1 MQAESMEGF
10 RLSPQQE
17 HLWLLQQ
24 IDKSGAYRSDCAIL
38 IEGDVDIN
46 NLELAL
52 QDVVN
57 RHEILRTYFP
67 CLSGMTIP
75 VQVITN
81 GKIILETHNLSSLN
95 PQEKEA
101 KIEAMFQELSQ
112 LPFDFEQGSILHTSL
127 VTLSPEKHLLFI
139 SLPAICGDSA
149 SLNNLVQEVAISYLA
164 KLRGELSDEPL
175 QYADFSEWQNQILE
189 AEETEIGR
197 EYWRK
202 QDFSAVETLKLPYE
216 SHIYEKQKFEPKLV
230 NLIIAP
236 ELVANIKV
244 LAQKYN
250 TSASIFY
257 LTCWLVLL
265 GRLIGQS
272 EMIVGKAVDGRKYE
286 ELKGAL
292 GLFAKYLPLHCH
304 LEDNL
309 QFGQI
314 LQQIHESVEYIYKW
328 QECFTWEEISESD
341 AKSVNLP
348 FFPLGFDFEEED
360 AKYDAGNI
368 TFSIYKRYVCIERFQ
383 IKLSCRRRDDILS
396 AEFHYDSNLFCAK
409 DIEGLAEQFHKL
421 VESAANNP
429 EAAISKLE
437 ILGDRHLHQLLVE
450 FNQTQADYPKDKCIH
465 QLFEEQVQRTPN
477 NIAVAFENQQLT
489 YAELN
494 ARANQLAHYL
504 QRVGVEPDVLVGI
517 CVERSVEMLVGIL
530 GILKAGAAYVPLD
543 PTYPQERLSFILQD
557 TQTSVLLTQQHL
569 LVRSPQGDHLHNPK
583 TICNSM
589 EYTLTSPQPLS
600 YKERGFPPTLVGKEV
615 RGLGLVFDSTDYPKT
630 ICLDTDWET
639 IACESN
645 ENPTLRTCAEN
656 LAYVIY
662 TSGSTGKAKG
672 VQITHKNL
680 VHSTT
685 ARIAY
690 YQERVTSFL
699 LLSSFAFDSSV
710 AGIFWTLCSGGI
722 LYLPQ
727 EGLQREVPKL
737 IEFIAQNH
745 ISHLL
750 SLPSLYALLLEHA
763 KPEQL
768 NSLRTVIVAGE
779 ACPTELVQRHYQLQS
794 ETSLF
799 NEYGPTEGTV
809 WSTVY
814 HCRSQDTTTQV
825 SIGRPIA
832 NTQIYILDSHLHPV
846 PVGVPGELCISG
858 EGLARGYLNQ
868 PAMTAAK
875 FIPSPFSNETGIRLY
890 KTGDLAR
897 YLPDG
902 NIEFLGRID
911 NQVKVRGF
919 RIELGEIEAVL
930 NQHPGVRE
938 SVVLAREDVPGD
950 KRLVAYAVPNRDSA
964 PTINELRDFLKEK
977 LPEYMVPSAFVLL
990 KELPVGPNGK
1000 VDRRSLRAPE
1010 QVRPEGLFVA
1020 PRTPTEEIL
1029 VKIWAEVLKL
1039 ERLGIHDNFFDLGGH
1054 SLLTT
1059 QLLSKVRETFQ
1070 VDVSLRSLLEMP
1082 TVAGLAEKID
1092 NIGYSKPTS
1101 TFDAESEAVLDPAI
1115 QPETT
1120 GKFVTEPACIL
1131 LTGATGFLGA
1141 FLLDELLQQT
1151 KADIYCLVRCQNVEE
1166 GKKKLQSSLE
1176 AYSLWN
1182 ESLSSRIIPVV
1193 GNLSERLLGL
1203 KEEQFQL
1210 MARKIDVI
1218 YHNGAW
1224 VHHVYPY
1231 SVLKAANV
1239 LGTQE
1244 VLRLASQIKAKPVH
1258 FISAS
1263 SVFSS
1268 FGFSGVKVVR
1278 EEESLDESQLPSNG
1292 YSQSKWVAEK
1302 LVKIAGE
1309 RGLPV
1314 CIYRPSRI
1322 SGHSQTGVFNPN
1334 DFLYKL
1340 IIGCSQLGSA
1350 PDRDIRENIIPVDY
1364 VSKAIVHLSK
1374 QEKSLGKAFHLTN
1387 PQLLHSNML
1396 IDQFRLLGYAIE
1408 QISYEQWRA
1417 KLLDITKG
1425 SVEHPLYPLVPF
1437 FPSSNFEDKT
1447 SNSGVLQFDCQ
1458 NTLDGIAGT
1467 SIGCPPLDNQLLSTY
1482 FSYLK
1487 NQGFLDVLQ

>member
-1 MQAESMEGF
+1 MPLKDASTYKETGMNMQAAIMEGF

-17 HLWLLQQ
+17 HLWSLQQ
-24 IDKSGAYRSDCAIL
+24 LDNKSVYRSDCIISITDNL
-38 IEGDVDIN
+38 DVKR
-46 NLELAL
+46 LELAL
-52 QDVVN
+52 EDVVN
-57 RHEILRTYFP
+57 RHEILRTCFR
-67 CLSGMTIP
+67 CLPGMTIP
-75 VQVITN
+75 VQVITTS
-81 GKIILETHNLSSLN
+81 KVTLAQTYNLSDFSA
-95 PQEKEA
+95 EKQNA
-101 KIEAMFQELSQ
+101 KIQAIVQDLRC
-112 LPFDFEQGSILHTSL
+112 LPFDLEKGLILQAAL
-127 VTLSPEKHLLFI
+127 ITLSLEKHFLYLT
-139 SLPAICGDSA
+139 LPAICGDTV
-149 SLNNLVQEVAISYLA
+149 SLHNLMREVASAYSVNLDS
-164 KLRGELSDEPL
+164 ELSEEPL

-197 EYWRK
+197 KYWLQRNLSSI
-202 QDFSAVETLKLPYE
+202 DTLKLPYE
-216 SHIYEKQKFEPKLV
+216 LVNSDKHQFEPKV
-230 NLIIAP
+230 INSLINGDLMQKI
-236 ELVANIKV
+236 EI
-244 LAQKYN
+244 LAKKYN
-250 TSASIFY
+250 TSSPIF
-257 LTCWLVLL
+257 LMTCWQVLL
-265 GRLIGQS
+265 WRLIEQS
-272 EMIVGKAVDGRKYE
+272 EIIIGVGIDGRKYD
-286 ELKGAL
+286 ELKSAL
-292 GLFAKYLPLHCH
+292 GLFAKYLPLHCD
-304 LEDNL
+304 LEGNL
-309 QFGQI
+309 SFSQV
-314 LQQIHESVEYIYKW
+314 LQQVSESVEEINKW
-328 QECFTWEEISESD
+328 QESFSWEQINYYPT
-341 AKSVNLP
+341 KLTNLP
-348 FFPLGFDFEEED
+348 FGFDFQQESVICYAAD
-360 AKYDAGNI
+360 VK
-368 TFSIYKRYVCIERFQ
+368 FSIEQQYTCIERFK
-383 IKLSCRRRDDILS
+383 IKLSCKQRTEDLNL
-396 AEFHYDSNLFCAK
+396 EFHYDYNLFNAEN
-409 DIEGLAEQFHKL
+409 IELIADNFNQL
-421 VESAANNP
+421 VASVINNP
-429 EAAISKLE
+429 EELITKLN
-437 ILGDRHLHQLLVE
+437 ILSDRALHQLLVE
-450 FNQTQADYPKDKCIH
+450 FNQTQADYPLDKCIH
-465 QLFEEQVQRTPN
+465 QLFEEQVERTPDS
-477 NIAVAFENQQLT
+477 IAVEFNNQQLT
-489 YAELN
+489 YRELN
-494 ARANQLAHYL
+494 QSANQLAHYL
-504 QRVGVEPDVLVGI
+504 QKLGVEPEVLVGI
-517 CVERSVEMLVGIL
+517 CVERSLEMVIGIL
-530 GILKAGAAYVPLD
+530 GILKAGGAYVPID
-543 PTYPQERLSFILQD
+543 PAYPQERLAFMLSD
-557 TQTSVLLTQQHL
+557 AQTRVLLTQHR
-569 LVRSPQGDHLHNPK
+569 LVEKLPYQGAN
-583 TICNSM
+583 
-589 EYTLTSPQPLS
+589 
-600 YKERGFPPTLVGKEV
+600 V
-615 RGLGLVFDSTDYPKT
+615 

-639 IACESN
+639 IAEQSQD
-645 ENPTLRTCAEN
+645 N
-656 LAYVIY
+656 LAIEITSQNLVYIIY
-662 TSGSTGKAKG
+662 TSGSTGKPKG
-672 VQITHKNL
+672 VQITHQNL
-680 VHSTT
+680 VHSTC
-685 ARIAY
+685 ARITY
-690 YQERVTSFL
+690 YQEPITSFL
-699 LLSSFAFDSSV
+699 LVSSFAFDSSV

-737 IEFIAQNH
+737 IELIAQNH
-745 ISHLL
+745 VSHLL
-750 SLPSLYALLLEHA
+750 CLPSLYALLLEQT

-768 NSLRTVIVAGE
+768 VSLRSVIVAGE
-779 ACPTELVQRHYQLQS
+779 PCPTELVRRHQELHK
-794 ETSLF
+794 ETSLY
-799 NEYGPTEGTV
+799 NEYGPTEAAV
-809 WSTVY
+809 WSSVY
-814 HCRSQDTTTQV
+814 HCQIQQGQSHLP
-825 SIGRPIA
+825 IGRPIT

-846 PVGVPGELCISG
+846 PIGVPGEVYISG
-858 EGLARGYLNQ
+858 DGLARGYLNR
-868 PAMTAAK
+868 PELTAEK
-875 FIPSPFSNETGIRLY
+875 FIPNPFNNSKFIIQNSKFNRLY

-897 YLPDG
+897 ISRDG

-950 KRLVAYAVPNRDSA
+950 KRLVAYAVPNRDLA
-964 PTINELRDFLKEK
+964 PTINELRDFLKET

-990 KELPVGPNGK
+990 KELPLSPNGK

-1039 ERLGIHDNFFDLGGH
+1039 ERVGIHDNFFDLGGH

-1082 TVAGLAEKID
+1082 SVAGLAEKID
-1092 NIGYSKPTS
+1092 NIGDSKPTS

-1120 GKFVTEPACIL
+1120 GKFVTEPACIF

-1210 MARKIDVI
+1210 MAGKIDVI

-1244 VLRLASQIKAKPVH
+1244 VLRLASQIKAKPIH

-1268 FGFSGVKVVR
+1268 FGFSGVKVVQ
-1278 EEESLDESQLPSNG
+1278 EEDSLDDGQLPDNG

-1437 FPSSNFEDKT
+1437 FPSSNFEEKT
-1447 SNSGVLQFDCQ
+1447 SNSEILQFDCQ

-1467 SIGCPPLDNQLLSTY
+1467 SIVCPPLDNQLLSTY